1 MKLRVIEG
9 GRGDGGADLL
19 ERVPRAPEAAD
30 VEEEAR
36 RRIRSVG
43 YDAWRVREFAT
54 GAVMPKAIRY
64 LQMQINFA
72 AEALARLDAIP
83 VDFRSDI
90 YWPVG

>member
-9 GRGDGGADLL
+9 GKGDGGANLL
-19 ERVPRAPEAAD
+19 EHVPRPPTAAD

-36 RRIRSVG
+36 RRIRWAG

-54 GAVMPKAIRY
+54 GAPMPKAIRY
-64 LQMQINFA
+64 LQMQTTFA

-83 VDFRSDI
+83 MDFRSDI